1 MANSSSMKLNK
12 KNNMTE
18 YPYMMSNNKISS
30 ILDNIKSA
38 AKPPKFTH
46 EFLKKIGFSSTNDRA
61 IIPLLKRLGFLTED
75 GTPTPFYDELRDATQ
90 HQFILADRI
99 KALYQELFQINTN
112 IHSASEAEVKGAI
125 SRVTGK
131 DETTVGRYFN
141 TFKTLVGLARFD
153 GSGSTAPVELPQ
165 KSKLPPNEPANQE
178 EQKFQKNI
186 KSNPQF
192 HYNIQIHLPATTDI
206 SVYNAI
212 FKSLK
217 ENLLYE

>member
-1 MANSSSMKLNK
+1 
-12 KNNMTE
+12 MTE

-75 GTPTPFYDELRDATQ
+75 GTPTSFYDELRDATQ

-99 KALYQELFQINTN
+99 KVLYQELFQINTN
-112 IHSASEAEVKGAI
+112 IHSASEIEVKGAI

-141 TFKTLVGLARFD
+141 TFKTLVSLARFD
-153 GSGSTAPVELPQ
+153 GSVSVALVESPQ
-165 KSKLPPNEPANQE
+165 KSQVAAQSETTSNEE
-178 EQKFQKNI
+178 HKSQKNT